1 MFIGTANC
9 CYWDGLN
16 VGVPPTR
23 DGGPHEARSNQS
35 WSLCWERG
43 NSLLE
48 FCRYFSSRRKRRKKR
63 RNMEVLQSWRV
74 RFSFR
79 NATIVVCFLNVV
91 AALLLLQNFFSSAS
105 SRYRISTS
113 QFTSEQSQYIKES
126 EEIRLAMQ
134 PLELIKRVMEI
145 EQEAYAKPE
154 MVQQKDTKQTAA
166 VDLSKRL
173 KDFRSLND
181 AGSLKALEEWRKRKM
196 ERARQRELGK
206 NGSATSQA

>member
-1 MFIGTANC
+1 
-9 CYWDGLN
+9 
-16 VGVPPTR
+16 
-23 DGGPHEARSNQS
+23 
-35 WSLCWERG
+35 
-43 NSLLE
+43 
-48 FCRYFSSRRKRRKKR
+48 
-63 RNMEVLQSWRV
+63 MEVLQTWRV

-79 NATIVVCFLNVV
+79 NATIAFCFLNVV
-91 AALLLLQNFFSSAS
+91 AALLLLQSFFSSAS
-105 SRYRISTS
+105 SRNRISTS
-113 QFTSEQSQYIKES
+113 QFTSAQIQYIKES
-126 EEIRLAMQ
+126 EQIRLAMQ

-154 MVQQKDTKQTAA
+154 TVQQKDTKQTAA

-206 NGSATSQA
+206 NGSGTSQA